1 MTRACFQVHRSDS
14 SARVS
19 RVASLARRGL
29 VLRSRYRASCF
40 RRNKFSAL
48 KETLERVHNRM
59 NRMESRTIEK
69 SNETTGNR
77 AGTIR
82 IAPQDAISALGRAN
96 PYSSARSLVKNTP
109 ARIFCGAQHSS
120 LRTTSR
126 YTHFQDEYRQQVA
139 NDVGLLSGV
148 RKENCLDGPNGPK
161 FSADAAESKVA

>member
-1 MTRACFQVHRSDS
+1 MTRASFQANRSDS

-29 VLRSRYRASCF
+29 VLRSRYRASCS

-96 PYSSARSLVKNTP
+96 PHSSARSFVKNTP
-109 ARIFCGAQHSS
+109 TRIFCGAQRRADWDAQEQGEHRG
-120 LRTTSR
+120 LTDATRSR
-126 YTHFQDEYRQQVA
+126 IAPQEI
-139 NDVGLLSGV
+139 
-148 RKENCLDGPNGPK
+148 PI
-161 FSADAAESKVA
+161 